1 MKQIAT
7 FILLLA
13 LCVCTDAAAQRSVR
27 LTVLEK
33 GTEQPIIAANVAYA
47 HHNSNRNVFDEW
59 V

>member
-1 MKQIAT
+1 MKQITT

-33 GTEQPIIAANVAYA
+33 RDGTAG
-47 HHNSNRNVFDEW
+47 HSR
-59 V
+59 